1 MKYRFSDTFNE
12 EMYNKTCVL
21 FVTGQYKVFNNFVI
35 DKVKDICRGS
45 LSDILAGSEAVE
57 ESFGEFKHMSRSG
70 DDIISKVDFL
80 TFIDVVNTP
89 AVLGK
94 WFCYADYSLMT
105 KKEKNILE
113 RYIKKPSEN
122 GVLVIESTE
131 YKDYKP
137 LLGSKVI
144 KGSEKVHLI
153 QLSFPHRG
161 TLVHFVENM
170 FKSKGVDVTRQ
181 AVELFIMRL
190 GTAYDEYT
198 TIIDSIASN
207 YKNVSMTYREM
218 VAALKGV
225 EEYNIDD
232 FIVQLTC
239 PIRTRAIRKR
249 KIYRMLG
256 ALLEDMTPRE
266 LAYKL
271 KSKLDDLIE
280 MRLAINNGYVPINVV
295 FSVPEAKDRL
305 PENSRLRN
313 LNDYTFRRY
322 AEVASRTSLK
332 DWLFMKMMLDGAGR
346 TWDNIKYERL
356 LYSLIHRGQVTT
368 EALLSDM
375 GFLDPFEAELESIN
389 KVKRIW
395 EVN

>member
-1 MKYRFSDTFNE
+1 
-12 EMYNKTCVL
+12 
-21 FVTGQYKVFNNFVI
+21 
-35 DKVKDICRGS
+35 
-45 LSDILAGSEAVE
+45 
-57 ESFGEFKHMSRSG
+57 
-70 DDIISKVDFL
+70 
-80 TFIDVVNTP
+80 
-89 AVLGK
+89 
-94 WFCYADYSLMT
+94 
-105 KKEKNILE
+105 
-113 RYIKKPSEN
+113 
-122 GVLVIESTE
+122 
-131 YKDYKP
+131 
-137 LLGSKVI
+137 
-144 KGSEKVHLI
+144 
-153 QLSFPHRG
+153 
-161 TLVHFVENM
+161 M

-198 TIIDSIASN
+198 TVIDSIASN
-207 YKNVSMTYREM
+207 YKNMSMTYREM

-239 PIRTRAIRKR
+239 PIRTRKIRKR

-266 LAYKL
+266 LVYKL

-280 MRLAINNGYVPINVV
+280 IRLAINNGYVPINVV
-295 FSVPEAKDRL
+295 FSVPEAKNRL

-332 DWLFMKMMLDGAGR
+332 DWIFMRMMLDGAGR

-395 EVN
+395 EAN